1 MNVLWKSF
9 LNGCNIFLQ
18 CFRFILRNYIAQ
30 NAIEAAEKGDYSE
43 VRRVLKILEN
53 PYSDDIDLSDLSTPQ
68 TTSKATDDNGR
79 LKFKL
84 EIQYTVK
91 PVLRGHHW
99 DKEKVAL

>member
-53 PYSDDIDLSDLSTPQ
+53 PYRIWFQIKSNQKVLFKVGTFYNST
-68 TTSKATDDNGR
+68 T
-79 LKFKL
+79 
-84 EIQYTVK
+84 
-91 PVLRGHHW
+91 
-99 DKEKVAL
+99 